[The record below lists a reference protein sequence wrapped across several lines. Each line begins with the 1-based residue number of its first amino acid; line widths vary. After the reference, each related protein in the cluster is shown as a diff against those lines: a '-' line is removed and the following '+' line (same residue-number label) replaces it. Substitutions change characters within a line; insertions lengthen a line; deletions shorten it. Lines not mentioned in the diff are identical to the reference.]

1 MSFGD
6 GKDSGKS
13 LEEQRNA
20 IPPLQVNK
28 INIISDSLKTEL
40 KQLINEVLDERN
52 EKMHRDANDDSWL
65 YRGTY

>member
-28 INIISDSLKTEL
+28 INLISDSLKTEL
-40 KQLINEVLDERN
+40 KQLINETIQNSSPL
-52 EKMHRDANDDSWL
+52 SWWQVS
-65 YRGTY
+65 

>member
-1 MSFGD
+1 MNMKIDTQGMSFGD

-28 INIISDSLKTEL
+28 INIIYYSLK
-40 KQLINEVLDERN
+40 K
-52 EKMHRDANDDSWL
+52 
-65 YRGTY
+65 